1 MKIPIGTSNGHN
13 TKEEAYRSIK
23 KLGFDYIEYNMEMGD
38 FFKNNNS
45 AFIKKIIVMRK
56 KHNLHITAHA
66 PFRNVT
72 LSMLNNDVRQKSVE
86 LIKKS
91 IHILSRIGT
100 KLTPE
105 KKRYII
111 MHPGIS
117 FLAPLFFKKGIPKDF
132 REKSE
137 NQVRNALIKSC
148 KELVVYAN
156 KKDTVVCLENML
168 YLDSSPEYFGRNI
181 EELLPVFENVKG
193 LRMCL
198 DIGHANAMYGRPST
212 RRIVKMANR
221 LSEWIDVVHAHE
233 NDGKGDQHLPI
244 SGKLIDF
251 KPIIKKIDP
260 KLVTLEIFPQ
270 SESKTKNLSTL
281 KKSRIYI
288 EKILSANDHS

>member
-1 MKIPIGTSNGHN
+1 MANPSGLVLTKFNAERAARKFAESALKV
-13 TKEEAYRSIK
+13 KEEKMDRWISNVFTQSWNKYDVN
-23 KLGFDYIEYNMEMGD
+23 GEG
-38 FFKNNNS
+38 
-45 AFIKKIIVMRK
+45 IIQER
-56 KHNLHITAHA
+56 
-66 PFRNVT
+66 
-72 LSMLNNDVRQKSVE
+72 
-86 LIKKS
+86 
-91 IHILSRIGT
+91 
-100 KLTPE
+100 
-105 KKRYII
+105 
-111 MHPGIS
+111 
-117 FLAPLFFKKGIPKDF
+117 LAPLFFKKGIPKDF

-168 YLDSSPEYFGRNI
+168 YLDSSPESFRRNI